1 MSAETILVAALLAA
15 VIVLLLVLLLRG
27 RPADP
32 GIALLQAA
40 QDRQAERLG
49 SLTGEIKAT
58 LSDAQKQQGEA
69 LARLTADLTRMHAQA
84 AAAAAQG
91 FSDARTAEAQAKA
104 ALQAAMSE
112 LTANVLQ
119 VQGSTALAQKTGFED
134 AKAAQADAAATLRRD
149 LAASL
154 ADIRTDFEKL
164 RLSVAEAQARAA
176 EALQDRLKEMREAND
191 ARLADIQKSVN
202 EQLADA
208 VEKKMAESFNRV
220 IDQFTAVQ
228 KAMGDVQ
235 AVTAQI
241 GDIKRLFGNVKTR
254 GGWAETQ
261 VRSLLDDIMPGA
273 YEQNVKVKEGSADA
287 VEFCVVMPNTGDQRV
302 LLPIDS
308 KFPTEDFERLQ
319 AAWDA
324 ADVAAE
330 AQARRALE
338 TRIRQEAAKIAQK
351 YINPPRTTEF
361 AVLYLPTEGL
371 YAEVARVPGLID
383 RIGREHKIVLLGPS
397 LLPAMLRTIQLGH
410 VSLALSKNAESV
422 KGLLSATKAEM
433 AQMDQLLGLTAKQ
446 IGTVTTTIGRAQ
458 RRTQTIVK
466 KLRGVEAMDPESAS
480 QLIGPTETDIEDEEA
495 P

>member
-1 MSAETILVAALLAA
+1 MSAETILIAALLAA

-58 LSDAQKQQGEA
+58 LSDAQKQQGDA

-261 VRSLLDDIMPGA
+261 VRSLLEDILPPGGF
-273 YEQNVKVKEGSADA
+273 EQNVKLTDGSADA
-287 VEFCVVMPNTGDQRV
+287 VEFCVVMPNSGESRV

-324 ADVAAE
+324 ADPVAE
-330 AQARRALE
+330 NQARRALE
-338 TRIRQEAAKIAQK
+338 TRIRAEAAKIAQK

-383 RIGREHKIVLLGPS
+383 SIGRDHRIVLLGPS

-410 VSLALSKNAESV
+410 VTLALSKNAESV
-422 KGLLSATKAEM
+422 KDLLSATKSEM
-433 AQMDQLLGLTAKQ
+433 AKMDGVLEKLGNQ
-446 IGTVTTTIGRAQ
+446 VGTVGNTIGAARQRTRAIARKQ
-458 RRTQTIVK
+458 
-466 KLRGVEAMDPESAS
+466 RGVEAMDTDAAA
-480 QLIGPTETDIEDEEA
+480 QLIGPTESEDEEA

>member
-1 MSAETILVAALLAA
+1 MSVEAVIIAALLAA

-27 RPADP
+27 RGTDP

-40 QDRQAERLG
+40 QDRQTERLG
-49 SLTGEIKAT
+49 GLTGEVKAT
-58 LSDAQKQQGEA
+58 LSDAQKQQAEA
-69 LARLTADLTRMHAQA
+69 LARLTADITRMHTEA

-91 FSDARTAEAQAKA
+91 FAEARTAEAQAKA
-104 ALQAAMSE
+104 ALQAAMSD

-119 VQGSTALAQKTGFED
+119 VQGSTALAQKTGFEE
-134 AKAAQADAAATLRRD
+134 AKGAQADAAATLRRD

-164 RLSVAEAQARAA
+164 RLSVGEAQARATQ
-176 EALQDRLKEMREAND
+176 ALQDRLKEMREAND

-202 EQLADA
+202 EQLAEA
-208 VEKKMAESFNRV
+208 INKKMDESFNRV

-261 VRSLLDDIMPGA
+261 VRALLEDILPPGGF
-273 YEQNVKVKEGSADA
+273 EQNVKLTDGSADA
-287 VEFCVVMPNTGDQRV
+287 VEFCVVMPNSGEARV

-324 ADVAAE
+324 ADPVAE
-330 AQARRALE
+330 NQARRALE
-338 TRIRQEAAKIAQK
+338 MRIRAEAAKIAQK

-383 RIGREHKIVLLGPS
+383 GIGRDHRIVLLGPS

-410 VSLALSKNAESV
+410 VTLALSKNAEAV
-422 KGLLSATKAEM
+422 KDLLSATKSEM
-433 AQMDQLLGLTAKQ
+433 AQMDQVLGSMATQ
-446 IGTVTTTIGRAQ
+446 VGTVGKTIGRAQ
-458 RRTQTIVK
+458 VRTRAIAR
-466 KLRGVEAMDPESAS
+466 KLRGVEAMDSDAAA
-480 QLIGPTETDIEDEEA
+480 QLIGPTEPDDEEA

>member
-1 MSAETILVAALLAA
+1 METILVAALLAA

-119 VQGSTALAQKTGFED
+119 VQGSTALAQKT
-134 AKAAQADAAATLRRD
+134 
-149 LAASL
+149 
-154 ADIRTDFEKL
+154 
-164 RLSVAEAQARAA
+164 ARAA

-446 IGTVTTTIGRAQ
+446 IGTVTTTIGKAQ